1 MYLRLP
7 KFGSESYSTYYTYVL
22 FLASETLYKMQA
34 TPPTGEPKCS
44 MCMNLNK
51 DPVYPVNCGHY
62 FCKSCTK
69 RFIEK
74 AMICPVCKKENL
86 FRGNQPAGFIAW
98 RREFSSLPGYE
109 ECGTIVITYSFSKG
123 IQGIVE

>member
-1 MYLRLP
+1 
-7 KFGSESYSTYYTYVL
+7 
-22 FLASETLYKMQA
+22 MQK
-34 TPPTGEPKCS
+34 THSTGEPKCS

-74 AMICPVCKKENL
+74 TMNCSVCKKENNENQ
-86 FRGNQPAGFIAW
+86 FRGNQPIGYMTW
-98 RREFSSLPGYE
+98 RTDSLNSLPGYQKI
-109 ECGTIVITYSFSKG
+109 GTIVLTFNFDKG
-123 IQGIVE
+123 IQGIIE